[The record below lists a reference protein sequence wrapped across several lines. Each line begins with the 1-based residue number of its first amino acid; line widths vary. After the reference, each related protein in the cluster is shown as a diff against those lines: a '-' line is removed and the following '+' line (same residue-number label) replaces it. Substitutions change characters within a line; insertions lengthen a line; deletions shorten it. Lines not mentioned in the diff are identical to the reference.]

1 MESNV
6 SFCIGTGFNQL
17 ATGSCRRIRGNRQAL
32 GSSSVSIDGFSRGSG
47 MMSQRRRL
55 AVLSEHM
62 ESRLVLSPVTM
73 FAIHSGGPSADQDVA
88 ESPTDN
94 SGASGDVDVV
104 VQQEQ
109 GSAGDVVATE
119 QSFGDNEVSAAPV
132 VSSGTVSVAL
142 TETLSRADDASAT
155 DISMSKVTAVGSG
168 IETSTE
174 RSRGGS
180 CTELTNHENGASTQP
195 TPVRSASSDTQQDVV
210 PGPVDA
216 QGREFADGVVVLDVA
231 GRTVPVFT
239 VSKVDSE
246 QRDVAAMTVAAP
258 DATWTSDQQQRS
270 EVRRAVVTDAELQAQ
285 DADVK
290 IVASHRIRNTD
301 TATARSDNDVV
312 LSVAVAAGQDH
323 PATHVA
329 GTTDTV
335 VPVVSS
341 ETPQNDTRS
350 GINNDQPAVDF
361 TTVSDGD
368 SQPVAAEMPLAPGS
382 GTRNISSVT
391 TEQPPDVSIEEAN
404 TSGGWLPDIAPSP
417 EVYSEARLSVAIT
430 PNSALSLQWR
440 SWLMRA
446 EAPSETDADHE
457 RSECTHS
464 FFGDATRVGLMLAAV
479 KHAGR
484 WSASVFSVIDSADE
498 LRGEGA
504 PYSKERRRHRAAT
517 ARRVPTTFD
526 RLRQAINSR
535 ESVDEHN
542 SLPNAHPSADA
553 VFADAASMSL
563 LYQNNFGSSH
573 SERNG
578 FLWSGLL
585 LGGAGLVASRASRG
599 RKIQPHRQLIP
610 PSVSRNGGETLRFAD

>member
-1 MESNV
+1 M
-6 SFCIGTGFNQL
+6 L
-17 ATGSCRRIRGNRQAL
+17 IRT
-32 GSSSVSIDGFSRGSG
+32 S
-47 MMSQRRRL
+47 
-55 AVLSEHM
+55 LS
-62 ESRLVLSPVTM
+62 L
-73 FAIHSGGPSADQDVA
+73 
-88 ESPTDN
+88 PTDN

-155 DISMSKVTAVGSG
+155 DISMSKVTAVGSV

-285 DADVK
+285 DARRK
-290 IVASHRIRNTD
+290 NRPP
-301 TATARSDNDVV
+301 ATEFAIQTLRQQGPTTTSCC
-312 LSVAVAAGQDH
+312 LSPLPQVRTI

-341 ETPQNDTRS
+341 ETPQNDTR
-350 GINNDQPAVDF
+350 F
-361 TTVSDGD
+361 
-368 SQPVAAEMPLAPGS
+368 
-382 GTRNISSVT
+382 
-391 TEQPPDVSIEEAN
+391 
-404 TSGGWLPDIAPSP
+404 
-417 EVYSEARLSVAIT
+417 
-430 PNSALSLQWR
+430 
-440 SWLMRA
+440 
-446 EAPSETDADHE
+446 
-457 RSECTHS
+457 
-464 FFGDATRVGLMLAAV
+464 
-479 KHAGR
+479 
-484 WSASVFSVIDSADE
+484 
-498 LRGEGA
+498 
-504 PYSKERRRHRAAT
+504 RH
-517 ARRVPTTFD
+517 
-526 RLRQAINSR
+526 
-535 ESVDEHN
+535 
-542 SLPNAHPSADA
+542 
-553 VFADAASMSL
+553 
-563 LYQNNFGSSH
+563 
-573 SERNG
+573 
-578 FLWSGLL
+578 
-585 LGGAGLVASRASRG
+585 
-599 RKIQPHRQLIP
+599 K
-610 PSVSRNGGETLRFAD
+610 